1 MTHLIPISCKLPKSI
16 ADKLAACAAEH
27 GITRSS
33 AAAAILT
40 AFLTNK
46 PVRLAQSPLGLAG
59 CSDKTRGAVSAA
71 GVNARTE
78 GKKKRRKNK

>member
-1 MTHLIPISCKLPKSI
+1 MTHLIPISCKLPESI
-16 ADKLAACAAEH
+16 ADKLDACALEH

-40 AFLTNK
+40 GYVTGK

-59 CSDKTRGAVSAA
+59 CSDETRGAVSAA

-78 GKKKRRKNK
+78 GKKRRRKRG